1 MRFVDTELIFW
12 DSIHGDNNYYQPI
25 LENYF
30 HITSINCSNFR
41 YDIDSD
47 IVTLVC
53 DRCPYR
59 GQNLDYAKY
68 LTTALYFESWR
79 TDAWEQK
86 AYDDH
91 AEFAAEISDKGEVK
105 YDDAFKQSLE
115 DVLNAGEDE
124 ETLRKYKEAAR
135 KLLKLPTQTAS
146 AQIV

>member
-1 MRFVDTELIFW
+1 MVTITIR
-12 DSIHGDNNYYQPI
+12 YQPI

-30 HITSINCSNFR
+30 HITSINCTNFR

-135 KLLKLPTQTAS
+135 NLLKLPTQTAS